1 MQTPDP
7 VVLAARRAQELYD
20 LHDRLE
26 GARAELEKKP
36 AALGSNNEVS
46 RARLRLV
53 EESSNQIWDEIETLR
68 TDMTLIDATSLPGA
82 FAQIIRAWY
91 LAQQVAD
98 RDCQVTTRELIKQG
112 YKAA

>member
-1 MQTPDP
+1 
-7 VVLAARRAQELYD
+7 
-20 LHDRLE
+20 
-26 GARAELEKKP
+26 
-36 AALGSNNEVS
+36 
-46 RARLRLV
+46 
-53 EESSNQIWDEIETLR
+53 
-68 TDMTLIDATSLPGA
+68 MTLIDATSLPGA